1 MLNFVLTV
9 GRAGTLPMLAALS
22 LALALTFGC
31 GSGAMN
37 EPVHRMGELTSVG
50 PIVYNVLETEWRTDL
65 GGSLG
70 QVTPGDRFLLIR
82 LTITN
87 SSNEEVAIPLLALE
101 NSAGEVYR
109 ELSEVSGVP
118 NWLGLLRI
126 IEPTASAEGVIV
138 FDVPTDDYMLRV
150 TDGGDLERERTAL
163 IEIPLRFDSP
173 PSVDVVPQ

>member
-1 MLNFVLTV
+1 MLNSFLRI
-9 GRAGTLPMLAALS
+9 GRAGALPVLATLS
-22 LALALTFGC
+22 LALALPFGC
-31 GSGAMN
+31 GSGVMKD
-37 EPVHRMGELTSVG
+37 PVHRMGELTSVG

-70 QVTPGDRFLLIR
+70 QVTPADRFLLIR

-87 SSNEEVAIPLLALE
+87 SSNQEVAIPLLALE
-101 NSAGEVYR
+101 NAAGEVYR

-138 FDVPTDDYMLRV
+138 FDVPAGDYRLRV

-163 IEIPLRFDSP
+163 VEIPLRFDPSP
-173 PSVDVVPQ
+173 AVDVVPQ